1 MNAPADILQRMQ
13 SQLFQ
18 AGLVVDQVEA
28 DGEIH
33 RCGVAGKE
41 RGKDGSYKAYLDAP
55 ASLWWMNWRT
65 GDEGTWHDQ
74 TVSQLTAEEQEALK
88 ERTRQARIARDK
100 ERDERYQSAAQKA
113 LYLWN
118 KLDIANSDH
127 SYLKRKG
134 IDVLGEVR
142 LTNTGRL
149 VLPLWNEKG
158 ELTSLQYIDGN
169 GEKNFLAGGR
179 TAGSFCEIPASPDKS
194 NGPLLLCEGY
204 ATGASLHMATG
215 YACVIAFNCGNLLPV
230 AKTLRGRYPNRE
242 IILCADKDINTKKP
256 DGTPYNPGK
265 EEGHIAAEAIG
276 AKLALCP
283 AVNGRS
289 TDFNDLHAA
298 QGLEAVRRVIE
309 AARNIV
315 SPKGKR
321 PLRCLNIADFITK
334 EYPPRDML
342 LAPVMAVQSLNM
354 VFAQRGIGKTYFSL
368 SVAYAVASGGAV
380 FGRWFAPSPARV
392 LYIDGEMPA
401 VTLQHRLQSIAAGA
415 ESDIHYPDLLRII
428 TPDEQDEA
436 MPNLATKEGQE
447 AVEPFLEGVKLV
459 VVDNLATLARTGK
472 ANDEDSWLPVQEW
485 LLSLRRRGISV
496 LLVHH
501 AGKNGTQRGTGAKE
515 DILDTV
521 LELKRPNDYRA
532 DEGARFEV
540 HFSKARGLTGDDCEP
555 FEAQLSLDEAG
566 NFAWLT
572 RRVEDAEEERVREL
586 LREGNSERDV
596 AEETGVNK
604 SRVHRIREKMIRE
617 GEKLSDSKGGA
628 STHKKK
634 FES

>member
-88 ERTRQARIARDK
+88 ERTRQAREVRDK
-100 ERDERYQSAAQKA
+100 EHEERYQNAMQKA
-113 LYLWN
+113 LYLWS
-118 KLDIANSDH
+118 KLDSANSTH
-127 SYLKRKG
+127 PYLKRKG
-134 IDVLGEVR
+134 IEALGELR

-149 VLPLWNEKG
+149 VLPLWNENG
-158 ELTSLQYIDGN
+158 ELTSLQYIDSN

-179 TAGSFCEIPASPDKS
+179 TAGSFCEIPASATKS
-194 NGPLLLCEGY
+194 NSPLLLCEGY
-204 ATGASLHMATG
+204 ATGASLHMATS

-242 IILCADKDINTKKP
+242 IILCADNDISTKKP

-265 EEGHIAAEAIG
+265 EEGHIAADAIG

-283 AVNGRS
+283 VVNGRS
-289 TDFNDLHAA
+289 TDFNDLHVA

-315 SPKGKR
+315 SLKGKR
-321 PLRCLNIADFITK
+321 HLRCLNIADFITK

-401 VTLQHRLQSIAAGA
+401 VTSSIGFNP
-415 ESDIHYPDLLRII
+415 SP
-428 TPDEQDEA
+428 P
-436 MPNLATKEGQE
+436 
-447 AVEPFLEGVKLV
+447 
-459 VVDNLATLARTGK
+459 AR
-472 ANDEDSWLPVQEW
+472 
-485 LLSLRRRGISV
+485 
-496 LLVHH
+496 
-501 AGKNGTQRGTGAKE
+501 
-515 DILDTV
+515 
-521 LELKRPNDYRA
+521 
-532 DEGARFEV
+532 
-540 HFSKARGLTGDDCEP
+540 
-555 FEAQLSLDEAG
+555 
-566 NFAWLT
+566 
-572 RRVEDAEEERVREL
+572 
-586 LREGNSERDV
+586 
-596 AEETGVNK
+596 
-604 SRVHRIREKMIRE
+604 SRTFTIPIFC
-617 GEKLSDSKGGA
+617 A
-628 STHKKK
+628 
-634 FES
+634 

>member
-13 SQLFQ
+13 NQLFQ
-18 AGLVVDQVEA
+18 AGLVVEQLEA
-28 DGEIH
+28 DGELH

-41 RGKDGSYKAYLDAP
+41 RGKDGSYKAHLDSP

-65 GDEGTWHDQ
+65 GDEGIWHDG
-74 TVSQLTAEEQEALK
+74 TTSQLTAEEQEALK

-158 ELTSLQYIDGN
+158 ELTSLQYIDSN

-179 TAGSFCEIPASPDKS
+179 TAGSFCEISASADKS
-194 NGPLLLCEGY
+194 NG
-204 ATGASLHMATG
+204 
-215 YACVIAFNCGNLLPV
+215 
-230 AKTLRGRYPNRE
+230 
-242 IILCADKDINTKKP
+242 
-256 DGTPYNPGK
+256 
-265 EEGHIAAEAIG
+265 
-276 AKLALCP
+276 
-283 AVNGRS
+283 
-289 TDFNDLHAA
+289 
-298 QGLEAVRRVIE
+298 
-309 AARNIV
+309 
-315 SPKGKR
+315 

-415 ESDIHYPDLLRII
+415 ESDIHDPDLLRII

-436 MPNLATKEGQE
+436 MPNLATKVGQE
-447 AVEPFLEGVKLV
+447 AIEPFLEGVKLV

-521 LELKRPNDYRA
+521 LELKRPNDYRT

-555 FEAQLSLDEAG
+555 FEAQLALDDAG

>member
-13 SQLFQ
+13 NQLFQ
-18 AGLVVDQVEA
+18 AGLVVEQIEA

-41 RGKDGSYKAYLDAP
+41 RGKDGSYKAHLDSP

-65 GDEGTWHDQ
+65 GDEGIWHDQ
-74 TVSQLTAEEQEALK
+74 TGSQLTAEEQEALK

-179 TAGSFCEIPASPDKS
+179 TSGSFCEIPASPDKS

-215 YACVIAFNCGNLLPV
+215 YACVIGFNCGNLLPV
-230 AKTLRGRYPNRE
+230 AKTLRSRYPNRE
-242 IILCADKDINTKKP
+242 IILCADNDIHTRKP

-265 EEGHIAAEAIG
+265 EEGHIAADAIG

-283 AVNGRS
+283 VVNGRS
-289 TDFNDLHAA
+289 TDFNDLHVA

-309 AARNIV
+309 AARSIT

-342 LAPVMAVQSLNM
+342 LAPVMAVQSLSM

-368 SVAYAVASGGAV
+368 SVAYAVASGGAI

-415 ESDIHYPDLLRII
+415 ESDIHDPDLLRII

-555 FEAQLSLDEAG
+555 FEAQLSVDDAG

-628 STHKKK
+628 STHKRK